1 MGQSNLV
8 AEISAGTLVDGVG
21 VLRHPLRYTRPRPD
35 IALVDVPR
43 SESEHAAAAERGS
56 TERAHLPFLRP
67 RLDTRGTSSFASSA
81 AEGGWA
87 ERVLRGL
94 TYGAYRYEW
103 RSGDYVAC
111 MPNAQAQLK
120 LREVPGWAVGLC
132 LFGLAAGLFMIL
144 WYAADPPF
152 RSRPAGDAE
161 LLLQFAATARGAR
174 AVVRDGGGYKLFQD
188 GLVLDWRWLILGYTA
203 ALAGAFGLGHLLLY
217 RKSTRRWALRALILT
232 PVVAAADCVE
242 NIFLWMALNRIKADP
257 YGSVVPWP
265 GGGLRRVAEPDLQ
278 RNLQWASYFAQ
289 VKWAL
294 LIPLVAAAVLT
305 VSTLYCRRVLDP
317 CVVRSARKD
326 HRRPVW
332 AYAHRPAGETEEDP
346 DVILPPAAPHDWE
359 PRPEWITRD
368 PALPHQVEKSE
379 DLKDSASVRWR
390 TRAYQPPGR
399 KPGEL
404 GFCVSGGGIRSASI
418 ALGALQALRGQL
430 LKADY
435 LVSVSGGGY
444 TAGALQLALTD
455 ARLKDAEG
463 NPSVRPGLAVPADAF
478 APGSPEEDHIRR
490 HAKYLA
496 DTPKEK
502 LHAAWAVLRGMAV
515 SFGMLALVF
524 AVAGQFLNAFYS
536 RLPLTDLHRFTP
548 QTKVFVPTCLIT
560 EIPKCPRTPELF
572 LPAFNLYPNAWQPV
586 LALFGLAGVV
596 SVGLAFGMP
605 GEKARPAWLRSG
617 LSAIVGLALAVALI
631 SIVLP
636 AVIWFF
642 AWLAHE
648 QGVVHNDGR
657 GLSVLAAL
665 TAAATA
671 VGTWFTVV
679 YRSVKEL
686 KPDGE
691 KTGLFGKGGPSLVVQ
706 VGANWVKIVVC
717 WLVLLLVAFFCL
729 ALMSWA
735 AVYAGG
741 WNVLWKAG
749 VPIALIVLSLVID
762 QTTFSLHPFYRQRL
776 AGAFAVRRTVL
787 KDGSVGALPYD
798 YNHEPTPLHPYAEQ
812 VMGFPKVIFAA
823 SAAVSLRNRTAP
835 GRPAVPFTFASD
847 YCGGPD
853 TGWVRTD
860 TLQRTAPALIGRDLT
875 VQSAVAVSGAAFASA
890 MGSQTMFME
899 RLLALSNVRLGTW
912 VPNPLYLAE
921 LAQYGPNRIM
931 PRLPRVRRL
940 RYQLQELV
948 GRYSD
953 TTPLLL
959 CTDGG
964 HFDNLGLVEMLR
976 LRCRTIYVID
986 SSGDTPPLATTL
998 AQAVTLAY
1006 EDLGVKITFK
1016 GKGQNLL
1023 DLVPGSAKPLPPEMP
1038 MAALNTRFSA
1048 TTVVRGTIE
1057 YPERVEFSPGTPADT
1072 KGTII
1077 FVKANLTPDMPYELL
1092 SYALREKAFP
1102 RQATFDQWFDHAQFD
1117 AYRALGYHIGTQAKE
1132 MRPVRR
1138 HWNATTWRH
1147 RS

>member
-1 MGQSNLV
+1 
-8 AEISAGTLVDGVG
+8 
-21 VLRHPLRYTRPRPD
+21 
-35 IALVDVPR
+35 
-43 SESEHAAAAERGS
+43 
-56 TERAHLPFLRP
+56 
-67 RLDTRGTSSFASSA
+67 
-81 AEGGWA
+81 
-87 ERVLRGL
+87 
-94 TYGAYRYEW
+94 
-103 RSGDYVAC
+103 
-111 MPNAQAQLK
+111 MPHAQAQLK
-120 LREVPGWAVGLC
+120 LREIPGWAVALC
-132 LFGLAAGLFMIL
+132 LSGLAAGLFMIL

-152 RSRPAGDAE
+152 RSRPTGDRE
-161 LLLQFAATARGAR
+161 LRLQFAATAGAAR
-174 AVVRDGGGYKLFQD
+174 ALVRDGGGYELFRD
-188 GLVLDWRWLILGYTA
+188 GLLLDWCWLIPAYTA

-232 PVVAAADCVE
+232 PVATAADCVE
-242 NIFLWMALNRIKADP
+242 NLFLWKALARIGADP
-257 YGSVVPWP
+257 RGPLPGSATDPH
-265 GGGLRRVAEPDLQ
+265 LQ
-278 RNLQWASYFAQ
+278 RNLEWASHFAQ
-289 VKWAL
+289 LKWAL
-294 LIPLVAAAVLT
+294 LIPLVAAAVLAVT
-305 VSTLYCRRVLDP
+305 TLCCRRVLDP
-317 CVVRSARKD
+317 CELRCAQRD
-326 HRRPVW
+326 RRPVW
-332 AYAHRPAGETEEDP
+332 AYAHHPAGDPQTAP

-359 PRPEWITRD
+359 PRAQWTARD
-368 PALPHQVEKSE
+368 PAVPALAQKPE
-379 DLKDSASVRWR
+379 DLADSASARWR
-390 TRAYQPPGR
+390 NRAYQPPGR
-399 KPGEL
+399 KPGEI

-418 ALGALQALRGQL
+418 ALGALQALRGPL

-444 TAGALQLALTD
+444 TAGALQLALTGARPAD
-455 ARLKDAEG
+455 AQG
-463 NPSVRPGLAVPADAF
+463 NPSVPPGLAVPADVF
-478 APGSPEEDHIRR
+478 APGSPEEDHVRR

-496 DTPKEK
+496 DAPKEK
-502 LHAAWAVLRGMAV
+502 LVATGAVLRGMAV
-515 SFGMLALVF
+515 SFGMLGLVF

-536 RLPLTDLHRFTP
+536 RVPLTDLQSFVPRP
-548 QTKVFVPTCLIT
+548 KVFVPTCPVT
-560 EIPKCPRTPELF
+560 EAPKCPTAPELF
-572 LPAFNLYPNAWQPV
+572 LPSFTLYPNAWLPV
-586 LALFGLAGVV
+586 LALLGLAGAA
-596 SVGLAFGMP
+596 SVAVAFGMP
-605 GEKARPAWLRSG
+605 GGRSRPAWLRTW
-617 LSAIVGLALAVALI
+617 LSMIVGLAVAVALL
-631 SIVLP
+631 SVVLP

-642 AWLAHE
+642 AWLAQE
-648 QGVVHNDGR
+648 QGLVHNDGR

-679 YRSVKEL
+679 HRSVKEL

-691 KTGLFGKGGPSLVVQ
+691 KSGLLGKGNGPSLVVQ
-706 VGANWVKIVVC
+706 AGAGWAKAVVC
-717 WLVLLLVAFFCL
+717 WLVLFLVAFFCL
-729 ALMSWA
+729 ALMSWV
-735 AVYAGG
+735 AVYSGS
-741 WNVLWKAG
+741 WNPWLKAG
-749 VPIALIVLSLVID
+749 VPFALLVLALVID

-776 AGAFAVRRTVL
+776 ASAFAVRRTVL

-798 YNHEPTPLHPYAEQ
+798 YNREPTPLHAYAER
-812 VMGFPKVIFAA
+812 VPGFPKVIFAA

-860 TLQRTAPALIGRDLT
+860 TLRETSPALIRRDLT

-921 LAQYGPNRIM
+921 LAKYGPNRIM

-976 LRCRTIYVID
+976 IGCRTVYVID

-1006 EDLGVKITFK
+1006 EDLGVKITFTDP
-1016 GKGQNLL
+1016 GQNLL
-1023 DLVPGSAKPLPPEMP
+1023 DLVPGSAEPLPPEVP
-1038 MAALNTRFSA
+1038 MAALNARFSA

-1057 YPERVEFSPGTPADT
+1057 YPNPVEFSPGRWDT
-1072 KGTII
+1072 KGTIV
-1077 FVKANLTPDMPYELL
+1077 FVKAGLTPDMPYELL

-1117 AYRALGYHIGTQAKE
+1117 AYRALGHHIGTKAAE
-1132 MRPVRR
+1132 TPPAPPRR
-1138 HWNATTWRH
+1138 STTSWWR

>member
-1 MGQSNLV
+1 
-8 AEISAGTLVDGVG
+8 
-21 VLRHPLRYTRPRPD
+21 
-35 IALVDVPR
+35 
-43 SESEHAAAAERGS
+43 
-56 TERAHLPFLRP
+56 
-67 RLDTRGTSSFASSA
+67 
-81 AEGGWA
+81 
-87 ERVLRGL
+87 
-94 TYGAYRYEW
+94 
-103 RSGDYVAC
+103 

-120 LREVPGWAVGLC
+120 LRDVPGWAVGLC

-144 WYAADPPF
+144 WYGADPPF
-152 RSRPAGDAE
+152 RARPSQDGE
-161 LLLQFAATARGAR
+161 LLLQFAATADTAR
-174 AVVRDGGGYKLFQD
+174 AIVRDGGGSKLFQD
-188 GLVLDWRWLILGYTA
+188 GLVLDWRWYVPGYGA

-217 RKSTRRWALRALILT
+217 RKSTRLWARRALILT
-232 PVVAAADCVE
+232 PVVVAADCVE
-242 NIFLWMALNRIKADP
+242 NIFLWKALDRIKAAPDGP
-257 YGSVVPWP
+257 VLPWF
-265 GGGLRRVAEPDLQ
+265 GVLRTAAERDLE
-278 RNLQWASYFAQ
+278 RNLQWATYFSQ

-294 LIPLVAAAVLT
+294 VVPLVAAAVPI
-305 VSTLYCRRVLDP
+305 VVTLYCRRVQDP
-317 CVVRSARKD
+317 STLTSGRED
-326 HRRPVW
+326 HPRPVV
-332 AYAHRPAGETEEDP
+332 AHANRRAGETESQRSHP

-359 PRPEWITRD
+359 PRPEWTAPD
-368 PALPHQVEKSE
+368 PAQPHQAQAQDPDDNAVT
-379 DLKDSASVRWR
+379 RWR

-399 KPGEL
+399 KPAEL

-444 TAGALQLALTD
+444 TVGAFQLALTG
-455 ARLKDAEG
+455 ARHKDADG
-463 NPSVRPGLAVPADAF
+463 KPSVRPGLAEPADAF
-478 APGSPEEDHIRR
+478 APGSQEEDHIRR

-496 DTPKEK
+496 DTPKERM
-502 LHAAWAVLRGMAV
+502 HAAGAVLRGMAV
-515 SFGMLALVF
+515 SFGMLALLF

-536 RLPLTDLHRFTP
+536 HLPLTDLHRFMP
-548 QTKVFVPTCLIT
+548 QVKAFVPTC
-560 EIPKCPRTPELF
+560 EVPDVPRCPGSPQVF
-572 LPAFNLYPNAWQPV
+572 LPPLELYPHAWHPV
-586 LALFGLAGVV
+586 LALFGLAGLL
-596 SVGLAFGMP
+596 SVGAAFVGAGNM
-605 GEKARPAWLRSG
+605 KSRPAWLRS
-617 LSAIVGLALAVALI
+617 IVNSIVAMALAVAVI

-642 AWLAHE
+642 AWLALE

-671 VGTWFTVV
+671 VGTWFIVV
-679 YRSVKEL
+679 HKTVKEL

-691 KTGLFGKGGPSLVVQ
+691 KPGLFGKGGPSLVVQ
-706 VGANWVKIVVC
+706 VGAGWVKILVC
-717 WLVLLLVAFFCL
+717 WLVLLLVAFFSL

-735 AVYAGG
+735 AVYAGS
-741 WNVLWKAG
+741 WDIWWKAG
-749 VPIALIVLSLVID
+749 IPIALIVLSLVID

-776 AGAFAVRRTVL
+776 AGAFSVRRAVL

-798 YNHEPTPLHPYAEQ
+798 YNHEPTPLDPYAQ
-812 VMGFPKVIFAA
+812 RVQGFPQVIFAA
-823 SAAVSLRNRTAP
+823 SAAISLRNRTAP

-860 TLQRTAPALIGRDLT
+860 TLQNTAPALIGRDLT

-890 MGSQTMFME
+890 MGTQTMFME

-921 LAQYGPNRIM
+921 LAKYGPCRIM

-948 GRYSD
+948 SWYSD

-964 HFDNLGLVEMLR
+964 HFDNLGLVETLR

-1016 GKGQNLL
+1016 DEGQNLL
-1023 DLVPGSAKPLPPEMP
+1023 DLVPGSASPLPPETP
-1038 MAALNTRFSA
+1038 MAALNARFSA
-1048 TTVVRGTIE
+1048 TSVVRGTIE
-1057 YPERVEFSPGTPADT
+1057 YPEPVEFTPGTPADT

-1077 FVKANLTPDMPYELL
+1077 FVKASLTPDMPYELL

-1117 AYRALGYHIGTQAKE
+1117 AYRELGYHIGTKAGE
-1132 MRPVRR
+1132 VGSAR
-1138 HWNATTWRH
+1138 
-1147 RS
+1147 

>member
-1 MGQSNLV
+1 MS
-8 AEISAGTLVDGVG
+8 
-21 VLRHPLRYTRPRPD
+21 
-35 IALVDVPR
+35 
-43 SESEHAAAAERGS
+43 
-56 TERAHLPFLRP
+56 
-67 RLDTRGTSSFASSA
+67 
-81 AEGGWA
+81 
-87 ERVLRGL
+87 
-94 TYGAYRYEW
+94 
-103 RSGDYVAC
+103 
-111 MPNAQAQLK
+111 NAQAQLK
-120 LREVPGWAVGLC
+120 LREISPWPVWLC

-144 WYAADPPF
+144 WYGADPPF
-152 RSRPAGDAE
+152 RARPSGDGE
-161 LLLQFAATARGAR
+161 LLLQFAATAKEAR
-174 AVVRDGGGYKLFQD
+174 VIVKDGGESKLFQD
-188 GLVLDWRWLILGYTA
+188 GLVLDWRWFIPGYGA

-217 RKSTRRWALRALILT
+217 RKSTRLWARRALILT
-232 PVVAAADCVE
+232 PVAVAADCVE
-242 NIFLWMALNRIKADP
+242 NIFLWKALDRIKTDP
-257 YGSVVPWP
+257 DGPVLPWV
-265 GGGLRRVAEPDLQ
+265 GVLRPAVERDLE
-278 RNLQWASYFAQ
+278 RNLQWATYFAQ
-289 VKWAL
+289 LKWAL
-294 LIPLVAAAVLT
+294 VVPLVAAAVLI
-305 VSTLYCRRVLDP
+305 VVTLFCRWVLKP
-317 CVVRSARKD
+317 SLVRSARKD
-326 HRRPVW
+326 RPRPVV
-332 AYAHRPAGETEEDP
+332 AHAHRITGGTESQWSDP

-359 PRPEWITRD
+359 PRPEWTAPHPAKAQD
-368 PALPHQVEKSE
+368 PKA
-379 DLKDSASVRWR
+379 SAVTRWR

-399 KPGEL
+399 HPAEV

-418 ALGALQALRGQL
+418 TLGALQALRGQL
-430 LKADY
+430 LKATY

-455 ARLKDAEG
+455 ARLKDASG
-463 NPSVRPGLAVPADAF
+463 NPSVRPGLAEPADAF

-502 LHAAWAVLRGMAV
+502 LNAAGAVLRGMAV

-536 RLPLTDLHRFTP
+536 WLPLTDLHRFTP
-548 QTKVFVPTCLIT
+548 QTKVFEPTCET
-560 EIPKCPRTPELF
+560 PEIPECPGPAEVF
-572 LPAFNLYPNAWQPV
+572 LPSLELYPNAGHPI
-586 LALFGLAGVV
+586 LALFGLAGLV
-596 SVGLAFGMP
+596 SVGLACARAG
-605 GEKARPAWLRSG
+605 KTKSRPAWLRSTVN
-617 LSAIVGLALAVALI
+617 AIVAMALAVALI

-648 QGVVHNDGR
+648 QGVVDNDGR
-657 GLSVLAAL
+657 GLSMLAAL

-671 VGTWFTVV
+671 IGTWFTAVHKT
-679 YRSVKEL
+679 VKKL

-691 KTGLFGKGGPSLVVQ
+691 KAGVFGKHNTSLVMQ
-706 VGANWVKIVVC
+706 VGGSWVKVVVC

-741 WNVLWKAG
+741 WPAWWKWTA
-749 VPIALIVLSLVID
+749 PIALPMLVLAID

-776 AGAFAVRRTVL
+776 ANAFSVRRAVL

-798 YNHEPTPLHPYAEQ
+798 YNNEPTPLDPYAQQ
-812 VMGFPKVIFAA
+812 VKGFPQVIFAA

-860 TLQRTAPALIGRDLT
+860 TLQKTAPALIRRDLT

-899 RLLALSNVRLGTW
+899 RLLALSNMRLGTW

-921 LAQYGPNRIM
+921 LAKYGPNRIM

-986 SSGDTPPLATTL
+986 ASGDTPPLATTL
-998 AQAVTLAY
+998 AQAITLAY
-1006 EDLGVKITFK
+1006 EDLGVKITFEE
-1016 GKGQNLL
+1016 KGQNLL
-1023 DLVPGSAKPLPPEMP
+1023 DLVPGSAKPLSPEEP
-1038 MAALNTRFSA
+1038 MAALNARFSA
-1048 TTVVRGTIE
+1048 TCVVRGTIE
-1057 YPERVEFSPGTPADT
+1057 YPEPVLFSPDAPAAT

-1077 FVKANLTPDMPYELL
+1077 YVKASLTPDMPYELL

-1102 RQATFDQWFDHAQFD
+1102 RQATSDQWFDHAQFD
-1117 AYRALGYHIGTQAKE
+1117 AYRALGHHLGTEAGKV
-1132 MRPVRR
+1132 RPGRR
-1138 HWNATTWRH
+1138 RGAARLG
-1147 RS
+1147 

>member
-1 MGQSNLV
+1 
-8 AEISAGTLVDGVG
+8 
-21 VLRHPLRYTRPRPD
+21 
-35 IALVDVPR
+35 
-43 SESEHAAAAERGS
+43 
-56 TERAHLPFLRP
+56 
-67 RLDTRGTSSFASSA
+67 
-81 AEGGWA
+81 
-87 ERVLRGL
+87 
-94 TYGAYRYEW
+94 
-103 RSGDYVAC
+103 

-120 LREVPGWAVGLC
+120 LRDVPGWAVGLC
-132 LFGLAAGLFMIL
+132 LFGLAAGLFVII
-144 WYAADPPF
+144 WYVADPPF
-152 RSRPAGDAE
+152 RARPPLDSE
-161 LLLQFAATARGAR
+161 LLLQFAATADTAR
-174 AVVRDGGGYKLFQD
+174 AIVKDGGGAKLFQD
-188 GLVLDWRWLILGYTA
+188 GLVLDWRWYVPGYGA

-217 RKSTRRWALRALILT
+217 RKSTRLWARRALLLT
-232 PVVAAADCVE
+232 PVVVAADCVE
-242 NIFLWMALNRIKADP
+242 NIFLWKALDRIKAAPDGP
-257 YGSVVPWP
+257 VLPWF
-265 GGGLRRVAEPDLQ
+265 GVLRTAAERDLE
-278 RNLQWASYFAQ
+278 RNLKWATYFAQ

-294 LIPLVAAAVLT
+294 VVPLVVAAVLI
-305 VSTLYCRRVLDP
+305 VVTLYCRRVQDP
-317 CVVRSARKD
+317 SVLTSGRED
-326 HRRPVW
+326 HPRPVV
-332 AYAHRPAGETEEDP
+332 AHCNRPAGETESQRNHP

-359 PRPEWITRD
+359 PRPEWTAPD
-368 PALPHQVEKSE
+368 PARVPQAPAQAQDPDANTVT
-379 DLKDSASVRWR
+379 RWR

-399 KPGEL
+399 KPAEL

-418 ALGALQALRGQL
+418 TLGALQALRGQL

-444 TAGALQLALTD
+444 TAGALQLALTG
-455 ARLKDAEG
+455 ARLKDADG
-463 NPSVRPGLAVPADAF
+463 KPSVRPGLAEPADAF
-478 APGSPEEDHIRR
+478 APGSQEEDHIRR

-502 LHAAWAVLRGMAV
+502 MHAAGAVLRGMAV
-515 SFGMLALVF
+515 SFGMLALLF

-536 RLPLTDLHRFTP
+536 HLPLTDLHRFMP
-548 QTKVFVPTCLIT
+548 QAKASQPACAVPNA
-560 EIPKCPRTPELF
+560 PGCPG
-572 LPAFNLYPNAWQPV
+572 LPQVSLPSLELYPHAWHPV
-586 LALFGLAGVV
+586 LALFALAGLL
-596 SVGLAFGMP
+596 SVGAAFAGAGNMRS
-605 GEKARPAWLRSG
+605 RPAWLRS
-617 LSAIVGLALAVALI
+617 IVNSIVATALTVALI
-631 SIVLP
+631 SIVIP

-642 AWLAHE
+642 AWLALE

-665 TAAATA
+665 TAVATA

-679 YRSVKEL
+679 HKTVKQL

-691 KTGLFGKGGPSLVVQ
+691 KPGLFGRGGPSLVVH
-706 VGANWVKIVVC
+706 VGASWIKIVVC

-735 AVYAGG
+735 AVYAGSWDIG
-741 WNVLWKAG
+741 WKAG
-749 VPIALIVLSLVID
+749 IPIALIVLSLVID

-776 AGAFAVRRTVL
+776 AGAFAVRRAVL

-798 YNHEPTPLHPYAEQ
+798 YNHEPTPLDPYAQ
-812 VMGFPKVIFAA
+812 RVQGFPQVIFAA
-823 SAAVSLRNRTAP
+823 SAAISLRNRTAP

-860 TLQRTAPALIGRDLT
+860 TLQNTAPPLIGRDLT

-921 LAQYGPNRIM
+921 LAKYGPCRLM

-948 GRYSD
+948 SWYSD

-964 HFDNLGLVEMLR
+964 HFDNLGLVETLR
-976 LRCRTIYVID
+976 LRCRTVYVID

-1016 GKGQNLL
+1016 DEGQNVL
-1023 DLVPGSAKPLPPEMP
+1023 DLVPGSAPPLPPETP

-1048 TTVVRGTIE
+1048 TSVVRGTIE
-1057 YPERVEFSPGTPADT
+1057 YPDPVEFSPGTPADT

-1077 FVKANLTPDMPYELL
+1077 FVKASLTPDMPYELL
-1092 SYALREKAFP
+1092 SYALSEKAFP
-1102 RQATFDQWFDHAQFD
+1102 RQSTFDQWFDHAQFD
-1117 AYRALGYHIGTQAKE
+1117 AYRALGYHIGTKAGE
-1132 MRPVRR
+1132 VGAELPEPGVVPG
-1138 HWNATTWRH
+1138 
-1147 RS
+1147 